1 MSQLCNTFE
10 VSIASKA
17 IYEKVVDNTDAN
29 VIFGAVIDEELQG
42 EIRITVIATGFSRS
56 KDSEE
61 NLEMVSS
68 DDINT
73 LKNSFATPEQKIHS
87 IDLGG
92 IDIPSFLSNR
102 RDTSE

>member
-1 MSQLCNTFE
+1 MI
-10 VSIASKA
+10 SIASKA

-42 EIRITVIATGFSRS
+42 EIRITVIATGFARN

-61 NLEMVSS
+61 NLEVVSS
-68 DDINT
+68 KDVDN
-73 LKNSFATPEQKIHS
+73 LKNSFTSPEQKIQS
-87 IDLGG
+87 IDSSG

-102 RDTSE
+102 RDTSDS